1 MAPRPNIVFI
11 IADQMRGDFLGA
23 DGNQAV
29 HSPHLDG
36 LAAEGALFLRA
47 YSSTPSCTPARAAI
61 LTGQAPWHHGL
72 LGYARIAERYPQ
84 EWPRLLTE
92 AGYATWFIGKN
103 HFHPQRNL
111 HGYEGGE
118 LDESGRVESPQF
130 LSDYRRWF
138 QAQAPALD
146 PDATGIG
153 WNDYAARSFALD
165 ERLHPTRWTGD
176 RAVDFVEH
184 YDKQQPF
191 FLKVSFARPHSPY
204 DPPQRF
210 LDEVDRASVPEAAV
224 GAWSELAFGDFHEPE
239 QHQAARNNLGTEL
252 TMDARRGYAANI
264 AFVDEQVGRIV
275 TALEDK
281 GMLKNTVIVFTS
293 DHGDMLGDHHL
304 WRKTYAYEG
313 SSRIPMVVYWGTDIA
328 NGARGQRRE
337 ELVELR
343 DLMPTF
349 LEAAQLPIPDTVD
362 GASLLALLRG
372 ETEDWRIQLDLE
384 HATCYWPGNEWTA
397 LTDAQW
403 KYIFHAFDGRE
414 QLFNLKADPLEQEDL
429 AANLAYAVT
438 LADWR
443 ARMAEHLAERGGAWV
458 QDGAPVIR
466 KTTTLFSPYFESQ

>member
-1 MAPRPNIVFI
+1 
-11 IADQMRGDFLGA
+11 
-23 DGNQAV
+23 
-29 HSPHLDG
+29 
-36 LAAEGALFLRA
+36 
-47 YSSTPSCTPARAAI
+47 
-61 LTGQAPWHHGL
+61 
-72 LGYARIAERYPQ
+72 
-84 EWPRLLTE
+84 
-92 AGYATWFIGKN
+92 
-103 HFHPQRNL
+103 
-111 HGYEGGE
+111 
-118 LDESGRVESPQF
+118 
-130 LSDYRRWF
+130 
-138 QAQAPALD
+138 
-146 PDATGIG
+146 
-153 WNDYAARSFALD
+153 
-165 ERLHPTRWTGD
+165 
-176 RAVDFVEH
+176 
-184 YDKQQPF
+184 
-191 FLKVSFARPHSPY
+191 
-204 DPPQRF
+204 
-210 LDEVDRASVPEAAV
+210 
-224 GAWSELAFGDFHEPE
+224 
-239 QHQAARNNLGTEL
+239 
-252 TMDARRGYAANI
+252 
-264 AFVDEQVGRIV
+264 
-275 TALEDK
+275 
-281 GMLKNTVIVFTS
+281 MLKNTVIVFTS